1 MRGRAR
7 IAAAC
12 VAVGLA
18 AGSVGAV
25 ELHGSKA
32 KPAKPRLTRQ
42 QLGAKKLLAEYA
54 QHPPAARREEAA
66 RRVRAAPR
74 LRLHGR
80 DAREGPRPERE
91 GEAGA
96 GSRIRGQRGDAVTF
110 I

>member
-54 QHPPAARREEAA
+54 QHPDCGCTGATRARDRVQSGKVKQVQAAES
-66 RRVRAAPR
+66 
-74 LRLHGR
+74 
-80 DAREGPRPERE
+80 
-91 GEAGA
+91 A
-96 GSRIRGQRGDAVTF
+96 GSAATP
-110 I
+110 